1 MKILNYLFLII
12 FSLSFS
18 FEAFSETRKM
28 EYRCEKVPETGA
40 RGFYRFFDIKLT
52 SNGFYGEAKY
62 FSKRRNK
69 NFIQTFTGETAFSG
83 HFEINSRILS
93 ENRKPVTKNRFVRF
107 DKSSQQNI
115 NLIKYLNKGVRGT
128 QGPRFC
134 TLRLLPNKQIK
145 INQKVVQKENNQK
158 ELAAKKAEEERK
170 QKALAA
176 KKAEEEIKQ
185 KELAAKKAEEERKQK
200 ALAAKK
206 AEEERKQKALAA
218 KKAEEERKAKELAAK
233 KAEEERKAKALAAK
247 KAEEER
253 KAKELA
259 AKKAE
264 EERKAKEFAAKK
276 AKEERKAKAL
286 AAQKA
291 EQERKRKDL
300 AAKEVKYKNIS
311 KIFIEDLKAFVKK
324 PNNLDILEVGKLLA
338 NYNSYKNSSW
348 DLEKV
353 KAFDD
358 VFKYVIND
366 KKFKRFYDK
375 NNRERNKAILK
386 AKNGIVLYLNNSLA
400 TIKSYIGLNLGT
412 DAANNA
418 IVIAEEIN
426 KSLKKFDEK
435 SSITLIE
442 EINQWK
448 TLNNVNDGYKLT
460 NEAVELVINIK
471 AKIRQEEQK
480 QQELTAKK
488 KEEQKQQELAAK
500 KKEEQ
505 KQQELAAKKKEELK
519 QQELLAKKRKKF
531 VKQNLKENDIYIQN
545 IYSCNSNRSIDL
557 AYQLASSIWI
567 YVDDKNFEDMFKRI
581 NKSYNGIAKCHFD
594 RGKPQFLKTE
604 VKKYTTQN
612 GTNIYVDKLAKYNAI
627 YVAKQIE
634 MSASKPS
641 NNLKRAG
648 QCLALGENLK
658 LYYKHFIKNNSL
670 YNKYDVHNLVLG
682 KVLQKKYSR
691 NVKEIINHQEQFS
704 MQLLNTWKT
713 KIVPNGKTLSW
724 PNSLKKLYNQ
734 NGCTLFK
741 KIP

>member
-1 MKILNYLFLII
+1 
-12 FSLSFS
+12 
-18 FEAFSETRKM
+18 
-28 EYRCEKVPETGA
+28 
-40 RGFYRFFDIKLT
+40 
-52 SNGFYGEAKY
+52 
-62 FSKRRNK
+62 
-69 NFIQTFTGETAFSG
+69 
-83 HFEINSRILS
+83 
-93 ENRKPVTKNRFVRF
+93 
-107 DKSSQQNI
+107 
-115 NLIKYLNKGVRGT
+115 
-128 QGPRFC
+128 
-134 TLRLLPNKQIK
+134 
-145 INQKVVQKENNQK
+145 
-158 ELAAKKAEEERK
+158 
-170 QKALAA
+170 
-176 KKAEEEIKQ
+176 
-185 KELAAKKAEEERKQK
+185 
-200 ALAAKK
+200 
-206 AEEERKQKALAA
+206 
-218 KKAEEERKAKELAAK
+218 
-233 KAEEERKAKALAAK
+233 
-247 KAEEER
+247 
-253 KAKELA
+253 
-259 AKKAE
+259 
-264 EERKAKEFAAKK
+264 
-276 AKEERKAKAL
+276 
-286 AAQKA
+286 
-291 EQERKRKDL
+291 ERKRKDL

-734 NGCTLFK
+734 
-741 KIP
+741 

>member
-52 SNGFYGEAKY
+52 SNGFYGEAKF

-69 NFIQTFTGETAFSG
+69 DFIQTFTGETGFSG

-93 ENRKPVTKNRFVRF
+93 ENRKPVTKNLFVRF
-107 DKSSQQNI
+107 DKSSQQNV

-128 QGPRFC
+128 QGPRYC
-134 TLRLLPNKQIK
+134 TLRLLPKKQIK
-145 INQKVVQKENNQK
+145 IDQKLVQKENKQK
-158 ELAAKKAEEERK
+158 ELATKKAEEER
-170 QKALAA
+170 LAA
-176 KKAEEEIKQ
+176 Q
-185 KELAAKKAEEERKQK
+185 
-200 ALAAKK
+200 
-206 AEEERKQKALAA
+206 
-218 KKAEEERKAKELAAK
+218 
-233 KAEEERKAKALAAK
+233 KAEEERKAKALAKMKAEEERKQKELATK

-253 KAKELA
+253 
-259 AKKAE
+259 
-264 EERKAKEFAAKK
+264 
-276 AKEERKAKAL
+276 L

-324 PNNLDILEVGKLLA
+324 PNDLDILEVGKLLA

-435 SSITLIE
+435 SSINLIE
-442 EINQWK
+442 KINQWK
-448 TLNNVNDGYKLT
+448 TLNNVNDGHKLT

-471 AKIRQEEQK
+471 AKIRQ
-480 QQELTAKK
+480 
-488 KEEQKQQELAAK
+488 
-500 KKEEQ
+500 EEQ

-604 VKKYTTQN
+604 VKRYTTQN

-641 NNLKRAG
+641 NNLIRAG

-724 PNSLKKLYNQ
+724 PNNLKKLYNQ
-734 NGCTLFK
+734 KGCTLFK